1 MLLKS
6 AFRFGSSEEKSGCHR
21 IGQNGSGSH
30 EQYATAT
37 GDRVQWMWWFD
48 SAWNTQSAERWEHLC
63 SAVRSHA
70 RERRRVESAEKPL
83 ERARYWKVLSAS
95 EREPPHECLWFT
107 LLCTWHALYSKQT
120 NHSRCWAL
128 SWALPVTS
136 ASSRA
141 PRSLTAYP
149 RFALHRSL
157 YRARSCISTHTL
169 RLPSSTRAPN
179 VTQLPHTQQT
189 QSAYYI
195 ATCFHINGHW
205 TSHRFSVC
213 ITALFVSHR
222 SPFFQF
228 LLNCNTTLVYWL
240 L

>member
-1 MLLKS
+1 MVRVLTNS
-6 AFRFGSSEEKSGCHR
+6 TRPR
-21 IGQNGSGSH
+21 P
-30 EQYATAT
+30 ATAFSECDDLILL
-37 GDRVQWMWWFD
+37 GIRNQL
-48 SAWNTQSAERWEHLC
+48 SAENN
-63 SAVRSHA
+63 SALQFVHTRA
-70 RERRRVESAEKPL
+70 NVVESNPRKNHSK
-83 ERARYWKVLSAS
+83 ERAIEKYSVRVKESRLMNAYDLHFCV
-95 EREPPHECLWFT
+95 HGMHFT
-107 LLCTWHALYSKQT
+107 ASKQT
-120 NHSRCWAL
+120 TAAVGLSLLGITGNIGIQSSAAL
-128 SWALPVTS
+128 
-136 ASSRA
+136 
-141 PRSLTAYP
+141 SLTAYP